1 MATSSRQTA
10 IFGTNDWK
18 TIYKTFSQ
26 ADFKSYDFETLRKSF
41 VDYLRVY
48 YPETFNDYVESSEY
62 IALLDIIAFM
72 GQSLAFRDDLNTREN
87 FIDTAERRDSVIKLA
102 NLISYTPKRNL
113 AGQGYLKIASIQ
125 TTEQVKDINGLNLS
139 NLTIL
144 WNDPANIN
152 WQEQFNTVINA
163 ALIDNQRV
171 GNPGNSQNILGIKT
185 DEYSVQT
192 PGNSQPTI
200 PFSATID
207 GVAMNFECVS
217 VSSIDSNSV
226 YELAPGPTNKFN
238 ILYRN
243 DKLGYGSIN
252 TGFFIYFKQGS
263 LGSYSFTLQ
272 EKISNSIVDVDVEGI
287 NNTDTWLYQYDSIT
301 GNLDQWKQVDSVY
314 SVTNV
319 QTDTNRKLF
328 SINSRFNDQV
338 SYIFGDGVFSDIPL
352 GNFISYYR
360 TSNALTYT
368 IDPSEVQGTNITL
381 TYISRNGKTE
391 TLTMTLELGMPISNA
406 QARETLQNIK
416 TRAPQRY
423 YSQNRMVNGED
434 YNNFPYTLYSSII
447 KSKAVNRSSVGVSRN
462 FDLTD
467 PSGKY
472 SSTNDFADDGGLYI
486 TTNDGYTNFTAT
498 TSSDVISFLTDSL
511 AEILGNNRAYQYYS
525 AMYERFPI
533 TSTTIFWNQSSFDS
547 LESSGYLYVTGGAP
561 IAAGTA
567 SAIETK
573 YVSPGAL
580 LKFVAP
586 AGYYFDQNNRLQQLN
601 GPLDPSQNDY
611 IWTSVMGLI
620 GDGYNNG
627 EGNLNNG
634 KGPITLSNSIPTGS
648 ILSLIIP
655 SFSNTFSN
663 TLIQECVSKITLNQ
677 SFSLVYD
684 NSLLSNQE
692 RWSTSSYSDDAY
704 FVKFESK
711 GSNVYQVT
719 YKSFAYYF
727 GSVLDVRFI
736 YDSNKV
742 VFDPLSGKLMQD
754 NVTILKSNSLP
765 GSNYP
770 FAKDIKLN
778 VVGQLIEPDGYADDY
793 SVEVS
798 NVSLNTSG
806 SFKDPDYYT
815 YVTGY
820 TFGTFNRSHFV
831 FFEQLVDANLL
842 SRYVM
847 IPTTSIVYLY
857 GSLEEIA
864 TIKYEYPVGQ
874 VYYAWQTGKFYKSS
888 NDTTVLNIVNLSEVT
903 NFIVA
908 IGRQGLY
915 FQYKHISDK
924 TTRVD
929 PGTSNIIDL
938 YLVTQSYYT
947 QYQNWINDTTG
958 KVAKPLE
965 PTMNE
970 LLQDYSKV
978 NEYKMVSDSVILNS
992 VRFKPLFGNKADPKL
1007 QSTIKVIKSSTTTAS
1022 DSEIR
1027 SAVLGEMNNYFNID
1041 NWNFGDTFFF
1051 TELSAYIHSALGD
1064 LVSSVVLVPNDP
1076 TMKFGDLYEIR
1087 CAPYEIFVNAAQ
1099 ATDVIV
1105 ISALTPAELQ
1115 VS

>member
-10 IFGTNDWK
+10 IFGANDWK
-18 TIYKTFSQ
+18 AIYKTFSQ
-26 ADFKSYDFETLRKSF
+26 ADFKSYDFESLRKSF
-41 VDYLRVY
+41 VDYLRIY

-62 IALLDIIAFM
+62 IALLDVIAFM

-87 FIDTAERRDSVIKLA
+87 FIDTAERRDSVIKLT

-139 NLTIL
+139 NLTVL

-163 ALIDNQRV
+163 ALLDSQRV

-185 DEYSVQT
+185 DEYTIVLPPNT
-192 PGNSQPTI
+192 QPTL
-200 PFSATID
+200 PFNATID
-207 GVAMNFECVS
+207 GLAMNFECVS
-217 VSSIDSNSV
+217 VSSIDSTNI

-238 ILYRN
+238 IVYRN

-252 TGFFIYFKQGS
+252 TGFFMYFKQGS
-263 LGSYSFTLQ
+263 LGSYTFNLQ
-272 EKISNSIVDVDVEGI
+272 EKISNTVVDIDVQGI
-287 NNTDTWLYQYDSIT
+287 NNTDTWLYQINPISDAI
-301 GNLDQWKQVDSVY
+301 DQWKQVESVY
-314 SVTNV
+314 AVTNA
-319 QTDTNRKLF
+319 QADTDRKLF
-328 SINSRFNDQV
+328 SVTSRFNDQV
-338 SYIFGDGVFSDIPL
+338 SYVFGDGVFSDIPL
-352 GNFISYYR
+352 GNYVAYYR
-360 TSNALTYT
+360 TSNALTYS
-368 IDPSEVQGTNITL
+368 IDPTEMQGTTISL
-381 TYISRNGKTE
+381 TYISRTGKTE
-391 TLTMTLELGMPISNA
+391 TLTITLELGAPINNA
-406 QARETLQNIK
+406 QARETIQNIK

-423 YSQNRMVNGED
+423 YTQNRMVNGED

-447 KSKAVNRSSVGVSRN
+447 KSKALNRSSVGVSRN

-486 TTNDGYTNFTAT
+486 NTDDGYANFTAT
-498 TSSDVISFLTDSL
+498 TSSDSINFLTDAL
-511 AEILGNNRAYQYYS
+511 AEILGSNRAYQYYS
-525 AMYERFPI
+525 GTYPRYEV
-533 TSTTIFWNQSSFDS
+533 TSTTAYWNQSSFDS
-547 LESSGYLYVTGGAP
+547 LESSGYFYVSGGAP
-561 IAAGTA
+561 IAAGVSA
-567 SAIETK
+567 SDETK
-573 YVSPGAL
+573 YVSQGAL

-586 AGYYFDQNNRLQQLN
+586 SGYYFDQNNRLQVLN
-601 GPLDPSQNDY
+601 GPLTPSQSNY
-611 IWTSVMGLI
+611 IWTSVMGVV

-648 ILSLIIP
+648 ILSIIIP
-655 SFSNTFSN
+655 SLSNSLSN
-663 TLIQECVSKITLNQ
+663 TLIQECVSKIALNQ
-677 SFSLVYD
+677 SFTLVYN

-692 RWSTSSYSDDAY
+692 RWSTSTFSNANY

-711 GSNVYQVT
+711 GSNIYQVT
-719 YKSFAYYF
+719 YKSFKYYF

-736 YDSNKV
+736 FDINKI

-754 NVTILKSNSLP
+754 NITVLKTNSLP
-765 GSNYP
+765 NSNYP
-770 FAKDIKLN
+770 FAKDVRLN
-778 VVGQLIEPDGYADDY
+778 VVGQLTEADGYTDDY

-798 NVSLNTSG
+798 NVSLNSSG
-806 SFKDPDYYT
+806 TFKDPDYFNYI
-815 YVTGY
+815 TGY
-820 TFGTFNRSHFV
+820 TFGAFNRSNFV
-831 FFEQLVDANLL
+831 FFEQIVDANLL

-847 IPTTSIVYLY
+847 IPTSDVVYLY
-857 GSLEEIA
+857 GTLEEIA
-864 TIKYEYPVGQ
+864 TVKYEYPVGQ
-874 VYYAWQTGKFYKSS
+874 VYYAWVTKKFYKTS
-888 NDTTVLNIVNLSEVT
+888 NDSTVLNIVNVNEVT
-903 NFIVA
+903 NYSVST
-908 IGRQGLY
+908 GRQGLY

-947 QYQNWINDTTG
+947 QYQNWINDTSG
-958 KVAKPLE
+958 KVSKPLA
-965 PTMNE
+965 PTMSE
-970 LLQDYSKV
+970 LAQEYEKV
-978 NEYKMVSDSVILNS
+978 NEYKMLSDSVILNS
-992 VRFKPLFGNKADPKL
+992 VHFKPLFGDKADPKL
-1007 QSTIKVIKSSTTTAS
+1007 QATIKVIKSSSTTAS

-1027 SAVLGEMNNYFNID
+1027 SAVLAEMNNYFSID

-1051 TELSAYIHSALGD
+1051 TELSAYVHSSLGD

-1099 ATDVIV
+1099 TTDIVV

>member
-10 IFGTNDWK
+10 IFGANDWK

-113 AGQGYLKIASIQ
+113 AGQGYLKISSIQ
-125 TTEQVKDINGLNLS
+125 TTEQVKDINGLNMS
-139 NLTIL
+139 NLTVL

-152 WQEQFNTVINA
+152 WQEQFNTIINA

-171 GNPGNSQNILGIKT
+171 GNPGNSQNILGVKT
-185 DEYSVQT
+185 DEYSVLT
-192 PGNSQPTI
+192 PANTQPTI

-207 GVAMNFECVS
+207 GTVMNFECVS
-217 VSSIDSNSV
+217 VSSIDSDSI

-238 ILYRN
+238 LVYRN

-263 LGSYSFTLQ
+263 LGSYTFNLQ
-272 EKISNSIVDVDVEGI
+272 EKISNNNLDVNVQGI
-287 NNTDTWLYQYDSIT
+287 NNTDTWLYQFDNIT
-301 GNLDQWKQVDSVY
+301 GQLTQWTQVDSVY
-314 SVTNV
+314 SVTNY
-319 QTDTNRKLF
+319 QAATNRKVF
-328 SINSRFNDQV
+328 SINSRNNDQV
-338 SYIFGDGVFSDIPL
+338 SYVFGDGVFSDIPL
-352 GNFISYYR
+352 GNFVSYYR
-360 TSNALTYT
+360 TSNALTYS
-368 IDPSEVQGTNITL
+368 IDPSEVQGTTVSL
-381 TYISRNGKTE
+381 TYVSRTGKTE
-391 TLTMTLELGMPISNA
+391 TLTMTLELGSPINNA

-472 SSTNDFADDGGLYI
+472 SSTNDFADDGGIYI

-511 AEILGNNRAYQYYS
+511 PEILGGSRVYQYYS
-525 AMYERFPI
+525 STCDRYSI
-533 TSTTIFWNQSSFDS
+533 VSTTMYWNQSSYDS
-547 LESSGYLYVTGGAP
+547 LESSGYFYVSGGAP
-561 IAAGTA
+561 IAAGVAA
-567 SAIETK
+567 SDETR
-573 YVSPGAL
+573 YISPGAL
-580 LKFVAP
+580 IKFVAP
-586 AGYYFDQNNRLQQLN
+586 TGYYFDQNNRLQQLN
-601 GPLDPSQNDY
+601 GPLQPSQSNY
-611 IWTSVMGLI
+611 IWTSVMDVI
-620 GDGYNNG
+620 GDGFNNG

-634 KGPITLSNSIPTGS
+634 TGPIRLSNSIPTGS
-648 ILSLIIP
+648 ILTLIIP
-655 SFSNTFSN
+655 SFSNTLSN
-663 TLIQECVSKITLNQ
+663 ALIQECVSKVALNQ
-677 SFSLVYD
+677 SFSLTYD
-684 NSLLSNQE
+684 NSLLSNQV
-692 RWSTSSYSDDAY
+692 RWSIGTFDADPY
-704 FVKFESK
+704 YVKFESK

-727 GSVLDVRFI
+727 GSVLDVRFVF
-736 YDSNKV
+736 DANKV
-742 VFDPLSGKLMQD
+742 VYDPLSGKLMQD
-754 NVTILKSNSLP
+754 NITVLKTNSLP

-778 VVGQLIEPDGYADDY
+778 VVSQMVESDGYADDY

-806 SFKDPDYYT
+806 SFKDPDYFNYI
-815 YVTGY
+815 TGY
-820 TFGTFNRSHFV
+820 TFDTFNRSYFV

-847 IPTTSIVYLY
+847 IPTSSVVYLY

-874 VYYAWQTGKFYKSS
+874 IYYAWQTGKFYKSLS
-888 NDTTVLNIVNLSEVT
+888 DTTVLNIVNLTEVT

-924 TTRVD
+924 TTRID
-929 PGTSNIIDL
+929 PGTSNIIDM

-947 QYQNWINDTTG
+947 QYQNWIRDTTG

-970 LLQDYSKV
+970 LVQEYGKV
-978 NEYKMVSDSVILNS
+978 NDYKMLSDSVILNS

-1007 QSTIKVIKSSTTTAS
+1007 QATIKVIKSSATTAS

-1027 SAVLGEMNNYFNID
+1027 SAVLGEINSYFSID
-1041 NWNFGDTFFF
+1041 TWDFGDTFFF
-1051 TELSAYIHSALGD
+1051 TELSAYIHTSLGD

-1087 CAPYEIFVNAAQ
+1087 CSPYEIFVNAAQ
-1099 ATDVIV
+1099 ATDIIV